1 MWTRDRRRDYARPM
15 RQVKTLERRRRARVV
30 PLAAPRYDLV
40 LRGGRVIDPA
50 QGLDGI
56 YDVGIRDGKIGAVL
70 PSIDASDA
78 LHSLDLRDRLVVPG
92 LIDTHA
98 HVYQHVTG
106 AFGMNP
112 DLVGIRSGVTT
123 VCDQGGASPLT
134 MQGFRKFIVEPATTR
149 VLSFVSNYL
158 VGGLVGHRYT
168 ELYGPHGINVRETID
183 AIEQNRDLVKGI
195 KAHAEVGGYSR
206 WGIETLKL
214 AKEASRET
222 KVPVYVHLGRLWA
235 EADGTRIDPDVLVPE
250 MVPLLDPGDVIAH
263 PFTKN
268 TGAFVSRE
276 GTVHPLIF
284 EAVRHGVR
292 IDVGRGG
299 HLSFTAARTVLDAGI
314 VPFTV
319 GADVHGYTIRR
330 PDDGAWDGGYF
341 DERAARRREPARPIE
356 PHAPA
361 RRLGPHAP
369 VRSIRPH
376 APVRSIGG
384 ASVFSLIQVMNELL
398 ALGLQLPDVIGMVT
412 ANAATML
419 GLSGEIGTLA
429 PGVAA
434 DVTVLARDVGR
445 WTLEDSLGVQ
455 LTANERLRP
464 EFALKDGRLHSS
476 DSPLLFESTKGVA

>member
-1 MWTRDRRRDYARPM
+1 MWTRDRRRDYARRM
-15 RQVKTLERRRRARVV
+15 RQGKTLERRRRARVV

-92 LIDTHA
+92 MIDTHA

-134 MQGFRKFIVEPATTR
+134 IQGFRKFIVEPAATR

-168 ELYGPHGINVRETID
+168 ELYGPHGINVRETVN

-214 AKEASRET
+214 AKEASRAT
-222 KVPVYVHLGRLWA
+222 TVPVYVHLGRLWA
-235 EADGTRIDPDVLVPE
+235 EADGTRMDPDVLVPE

-268 TGAFVSRE
+268 AGAFVSRE

-299 HLSFTAARTVLDAGI
+299 HLSFAAGRTVLDAGI

-341 DERAARRREPARPIE
+341 DERATRRREAGRPI
-356 PHAPA
+356 
-361 RRLGPHAP
+361 GPHAS
-369 VRSIRPH
+369 VRP
-376 APVRSIGG
+376 IGG

-398 ALGLQLPDVIGMVT
+398 ALGLRVRDVIGMVT

-419 GLSGEIGTLA
+419 GLSGQIGTLA
-429 PGVAA
+429 PGLPA
-434 DVTVLARDVGR
+434 DVSVLARDVGR

-455 LTANERLRP
+455 LIANERLRP
-464 EFALKDGRLHSS
+464 EFALKDGRLHSC
-476 DSPLLFESTKGVA
+476 DSPLLFESTKGVT